1 MKLRHTLF
9 LVMFCA
15 SIVFTADAAPLTFP
29 LTRLAPV
36 GVVDLKGPAS
46 SYGIKVPIPER
57 WDLRSATLR
66 FGYAN
71 SNTLKGDRSQLVLR
85 LNGSP
90 VAQLALSPT
99 ASQGEVRVP
108 LPVDVFKAGYNDLE
122 FYVAQNVEGE
132 CVDPTAGDLWTTL
145 MLDRAE
151 IDFDFALRPVPL
163 NLASVDAFLFDS
175 RLSAHPEIVFVVRDV
190 TPAALQAA
198 ALAAAGVA
206 LRMDYQPVRFR
217 LETAPVPGLDHV
229 VVGDRAFVESVTAH
243 RMDTDDRATLAVS
256 HLLLPA
262 RVSAD
267 GNATAEKG
275 GGVDATHAMIAI
287 CGGTDEELL
296 RAATAFALRAY
307 PLPQSAAAL
316 IDKIEV
322 PDLAPYTAKMMLQP
336 DSAYKLSALDFATHT
351 FSGSRAPAKEITFR
365 LASDLLLKPQKNAEL
380 EMKLSYG
387 SRMREDSVL
396 NVFVNKTFVGAIAL
410 DDPKGGRFTGYKI
423 QIPAYVLKNGFN
435 TLAFSP
441 ALTPSETGR
450 CAYIQEKNLH
460 VTVYDDSVL
469 TLPPL
474 DHFAELPDLTPI
486 VEDGF
491 PLGVWADLRAT
502 EVRLPDAEP
511 ANVSAALNVV
521 ALLAQK
527 SGVPPLGL
535 SFAVGAQADP
545 RRHGIMVG
553 AWSTLPDAI
562 RQGTRLAD
570 KAPALFA
577 EFRRPRPK
585 LEGVVDQLQ
594 ARYFPRTV
602 PPTLTPDPHPAWI
615 YQGQHLGHGTMLL
628 AQFPTPGASGDHPSM
643 TWLLTAMDSKDLL
656 AGSATLWEPAVQGR
670 ITGDTCLIRL
680 NGDESEVWPVR
691 IQPRIYLG
699 RVGMDLGISAWL
711 LSHPWPSLGAVVGLL
726 AVFIVS
732 MRLLLRRFRRQRLHH
747 EN

>member
-1 MKLRHTLF
+1 MKLRQTLF
-9 LVMFCA
+9 LVMFCV
-15 SIVFTADAAPLTFP
+15 SIAFTAEGASLTFP

-99 ASQGEVRVP
+99 ASQGDVRVP
-108 LPVDVFKAGYNDLE
+108 LPADAFKAGYNDLE
-122 FYVAQNVEGE
+122 FYVAQHVEGE

-163 NLASVDAFLFDS
+163 SLASLDSFLFDS
-175 RLSAHPEIVFVVRDV
+175 RLSTHPEIIFLLRDSKP
-190 TPAALQAA
+190 TTLQAA

-217 LETAPVPGLDHV
+217 LETAPVPGHDHV
-229 VVGDRAFVESVTAH
+229 VVGDRAFVESVTPH
-243 RMDTDDRATLAVS
+243 RMDTGDRATLAVS
-256 HLLLPA
+256 HLLQPA
-262 RVSAD
+262 HSPTD
-267 GNATAEKG
+267 SNATTEDAH
-275 GGVDATHAMIAI
+275 VDTTRAMIAI
-287 CGGTDEELL
+287 CGGNDEELL
-296 RAATAFALRAY
+296 QAATAFSLRAY

-316 IDKIEV
+316 IEKVEI
-322 PDLAPYTAKMMLQP
+322 PALTPYTAKMMLQP
-336 DSAYKLSALDFATHT
+336 DNAYKLSALGFATHT
-351 FSGSRAPAKEITFR
+351 FSGSRTPAKEITFR
-365 LASDLLLKPQKNAEL
+365 LASDLLLKPQKSADL

-396 NVFVNKTFVGAIAL
+396 NVFINETFVGAIAL
-410 DDPKGGRFTGYKI
+410 DDPNGGRFTGYKI

-435 TLAFSP
+435 TLTFSS

-450 CAYIQEKNLH
+450 CEYIQEKNLH

-474 DHFAELPDLTPI
+474 DHFTELPDLTHI
-486 VEDGF
+486 MQDGF
-491 PLGVWADLRAT
+491 PHGIWADLRST
-502 EVRLPDAEP
+502 EVRLPDVDP
-511 ANVSAALNVV
+511 TNVSAALNTI

-535 SFAVGAQADP
+535 GFAVGSRIDP
-545 RRHGIMVG
+545 QRHGIMIG

-562 RQGTRLAD
+562 RQGAGLAD

-577 EFRRPRPK
+577 EFRKPQVK
-585 LEGVVDQLQ
+585 ADGFVDQLQ
-594 ARYFPRTV
+594 ARYFPQTL
-602 PPTLTPDPHPAWI
+602 PPTIKPDPHPAWI
-615 YQGQHLGHGTMLL
+615 YQNQNLGRGNMLL
-628 AQFPTPGASGDHPSM
+628 AQFPTPGSTDDHPPV

-656 AGSATLWEPAVQGR
+656 AGSVTLWEPAVQGR

-680 NGDESEVWPVR
+680 KGDESEVWPIT
-691 IQPRIYLG
+691 IQPRFYLG
-699 RVGMDLGISAWL
+699 QVGMDLGLSAWL
-711 LSHPWPSLGAVVGLL
+711 LSHPWPFLGAAVGLF

-732 MRLLLRRFRRQRLHH
+732 MRLLLRRFRRQRLHN